1 MQALPVA
8 IVPHTHWDREW
19 YQPFET
25 FRGRLVTILD
35 GLLPLL
41 DADPSYRHFLLDGQL
56 AAVDDYLAVRPDAAA
71 RLRRLVAAGRVE
83 IGPWYTLPDEFC
95 VSGETLVRNLQLG
108 LDRAASLGGAREVG
122 YLPDMFGHVAQMP
135 QLLHLF
141 GLDRAVV
148 WRGVPEAVD
157 RTRFWWSAPDGSTVR
172 AEYLWWGYSVG
183 ASIVDDPA
191 ALVGRVR
198 DLVTELGPAVCGGL
212 LFMNGTDHQAPQPWL
227 GRVVDASAPLAPEL
241 SLRVTGLAEALGNGP
256 SAPADGDGMARWL
269 GELRSGARAN
279 LLMGVASNRV
289 DVKQA
294 AAAAER
300 TLERIAEP
308 LCALWMPAPAW
319 PAALLDDAWLAVIR
333 NAAHDSSCACSID
346 EVCAA
351 VLGRYR
357 SATRTAEDLATRAVD
372 GLAAQLAQPG
382 LVVVNPTSRRRGG
395 VLELSLPGVGPAG
408 DAQVAAEHPEVLR
421 DEVLDADEARAWLA
435 GWRGQDLGDGL
446 YVLEAE
452 HEATAGGV
460 ALTLRCSTRFTAT
473 FFVTPVRD
481 RVLAELGD
489 GDLHLRVLQD
499 PFRRV
504 LCRVEGVPP
513 FGWARWIPAPMAA
526 EAVRA
531 GPEPQ
536 SLTNGLVTIA
546 ADGAALSINGIDG
559 FGRLVESGDHGD
571 TYNYCPP
578 DHDTVV
584 RDPVRAA
591 VRVLE
596 TGPVRGRIEID
607 AVYDWPR
614 QVDDETHERAG
625 LVPTLVTTVLE
636 LRAGEAW
643 VRVSHRWD
651 NESRDHRV
659 RALIPLPHPA
669 RVSYAECAFGV
680 VERGLRGEGG
690 PTERAMGTYPSR
702 RFVRADDV
710 TVVHDGLLEYE
721 LVGDDGLELP
731 DGSAGA
737 AALALT
743 LLRSTG
749 TLSRVDLPY
758 RPVSAGPPVPT
769 PGAQL
774 QGATTASYAV
784 SVDPAVDPYAM
795 ADEVLIPLRL
805 ARVPGGG
812 PITDDRG
819 AGLIVEGAEVS
830 ALRRERGAV
839 TVRAFNPTPAPSTMM
854 IEGGRGWIED
864 LRGRPLAPFDGT
876 MELGPWQIA
885 TVRLDADLRSDR
897 PGGEPGPGR

>member
-35 GLLPLL
+35 RLLPLL

-56 AAVDDYLAVRPDAAA
+56 AAVDDYIAVRPEAAA
-71 RLRRLVAAGRVE
+71 HLRRLVSAGRVE

-108 LDRAASLGGAREVG
+108 LDRAASLGGAMEVG

-172 AEYLWWGYSVG
+172 AEYLWWGYSIG

-191 ALVGRVR
+191 ALVTRVR
-198 DLVTELGPAVCGGL
+198 DLVAELGPAVCGGL

-227 GRVVDASAPLAPEL
+227 GRVVDGTGPLAPEL
-241 SLRVTGLAEALGNGP
+241 SLRVTGLAEALGDGP
-256 SAPADGDGMARWL
+256 SAPADGDGMARWQ

-308 LCALWMPAPAW
+308 LCALWMRAGAW
-319 PAALLDDAWLAVIR
+319 PAELLDDAWLAVIR

-351 VLGRYR
+351 VLGRYH
-357 SATRTAEDLATRAVD
+357 SATRTAEDLATRAVE
-372 GLAAQLAQPG
+372 GLAAQLAAPG

-421 DEVLDADEARAWLA
+421 DEVLTSDAARAWLN
-435 GWRGQDLGDGL
+435 GWRGQDLGGGL

-452 HEATAGGV
+452 HEPMPGGV
-460 ALTLRCSTRFTAT
+460 TLTLRCSSRFTRT
-473 FFVTPVRD
+473 FFVSPVRD

-489 GDLHLRVLQD
+489 GSLHLRVLQD

-504 LCRVEGVPP
+504 LCRVEDIPP
-513 FGWARWIPAPMAA
+513 YGWARWVPAPMAV
-526 EAVRA
+526 EPVRA
-531 GPEPQ
+531 GSARQ
-536 SLTNGLVTIA
+536 SLTNGLITLA
-546 ADGAALSINGIDG
+546 ADGATFSVNGLEG

-578 DHDTVV
+578 DHDIVV
-584 RDPVRAA
+584 RDPVRSA

-614 QVDDETHERAG
+614 QVDDDSHERVG
-625 LVPTLVTTVLE
+625 LVPTPVTTVLE
-636 LRAGEAW
+636 LRAGEPW

-651 NESRDHRV
+651 NQSRDHRV
-659 RALIPLPHPA
+659 RALIPLRRPA
-669 RVSYAECAFGV
+669 GVSHAECAFGV

-721 LVGDDGLELP
+721 LVDDDGVELP
-731 DGSAGA
+731 LDATVA
-737 AALALT
+737 PALALT

-749 TLSRVDLPY
+749 MLSRVDLPY

-774 QGATTASYAV
+774 EGAATACYAV
-784 SVDPAVDPYAM
+784 SLDPAVDPYAM

-812 PITDDRG
+812 PITDERC
-819 AGLIVEGAEVS
+819 AGLTVEGAEVS
-830 ALRRERGAV
+830 ALRRERGAL
-839 TVRAFNPTPAPSTMM
+839 TVRVFNPSPAASAMRVA
-854 IEGGRGWIED
+854 GRRGWVED
-864 LRGRPLAPFDGT
+864 LRGRPLAAFDGT
-876 MELGPWQIA
+876 MELGPWRIA
-885 TVRLDADLRSDR
+885 TVRLDA
-897 PGGEPGPGR
+897 EPSA

>member
-25 FRGRLVTILD
+25 FRGRLVSILD
-35 GLLPLL
+35 RLLPLL

-56 AAVDDYLAVRPDAAA
+56 AAVDDYIAVRPDAAQH
-71 RLRRLVAAGRVE
+71 LRRLVSAGRVE

-95 VSGETLVRNLQLG
+95 VSGETLVRDLQLG
-108 LDRAASLGGAREVG
+108 LDRAAFLGGAMEVG

-135 QLLHLF
+135 QLLRLF

-172 AEYLWWGYSVG
+172 AEYLWWGYSIG
-183 ASIVDDPA
+183 ASIVDDPG
-191 ALVGRVR
+191 ALVARVR
-198 DLVTELGPAVCGGL
+198 ELVAELGPAVCGGL

-241 SLRVTGLAEALGNGP
+241 SLRVTGLAEALGEGP
-256 SAPADGDGMARWL
+256 SVPEDGDGLARWK

-308 LCALWMPAPAW
+308 LCAVWMPAAKW
-319 PAALLDDAWLAVIR
+319 PSALLDDAWLAVIR

-357 SATRTAEDLATRAVD
+357 SATRTAEDLATRALD
-372 GLAAQLAQPG
+372 GLAAQLTAPG

-408 DAQVAAEHPEVLR
+408 DAQVAEEHPEILR
-421 DEVLDADEARAWLA
+421 DEVLGADAARAWLSK
-435 GWRGQDLGDGL
+435 WRGQDLGGGL
-446 YVLEAE
+446 YVLDAE
-452 HEATAGGV
+452 DEPTADGV

-481 RVLAELGD
+481 RVLAGLGD
-489 GDLHLRVLQD
+489 GALHLRVLQD

-504 LCRVEGVPP
+504 LCRVEDIPAY
-513 FGWARWIPAPMAA
+513 GWARWIPAPMAVDP
-526 EAVRA
+526 VRA
-531 GPEPQ
+531 GPEPH
-536 SLTNGLVTIA
+536 SLTNGLITIA
-546 ADGAALSINGIDG
+546 AGGATFSVDGLDG

-578 DHDTVV
+578 DHDLVV
-584 RDPVRAA
+584 ADPIRSA

-614 QVDDETHERAG
+614 QVDDDSHERVG
-625 LVPTLVTTVLE
+625 RVPTPVTTVLE
-636 LRAGEAW
+636 LRAGEPW

-651 NESRDHRV
+651 NQSRDHRV
-659 RALIPLPHPA
+659 RALIPLPHTTEA
-669 RVSYAECAFGV
+669 SHAECAFGV
-680 VERGLRGEGG
+680 VRRGLRAEGG
-690 PTERAMGTYPSR
+690 PTERALSTYPSR

-721 LVGDDGLELP
+721 LVGHDGMELP
-731 DGSAGA
+731 SDATSAP
-737 AALALT
+737 ALALT
-743 LLRSTG
+743 LQRSTG
-749 TLSRVDLPY
+749 MLSRVDLPY

-774 QGATTASYAV
+774 EGAATVLYAV

-812 PITDDRG
+812 PVTDDRR
-819 AGLIVEGAEVS
+819 AGLTVDGAEVS
-830 ALRRERGAV
+830 ALRRERGGL
-839 TVRAFNPTPAPSTMM
+839 TVRVFNPHPEVRPVR
-854 IEGGRGWIED
+854 IEGRQGWVED
-864 LRGRPLAPFDGT
+864 LRGRPLDAFDGT

-885 TVRLDADLRSDR
+885 TVRLDA
-897 PGGEPGPGR
+897 EPTT